1 MASKLK
7 RHRLMLRDKLLKH
20 LPESLKGPLYR
31 KMIKVDL
38 DPLPGL
44 ELRVAR
50 TEHELSSAFRL
61 LHDNYVRSGY
71 MAPHPSGMRI
81 TKYHALPSTTTLIAC
96 IGEEVV
102 GTVSIVRNGAFG
114 IPLDSVFDTGGFK
127 KKGVR
132 IAEISSL
139 AVHSQYSGKRGQILF
154 PLLHFLNNYCIDY
167 FAIDYMVIAVNPA
180 WWDFYRHILLFEK
193 LEDRVISE
201 YSFANGAPAVGGMLD
216 LNTSRQCYSPLYR
229 HRADN
234 QNLYK
239 FFFEDKLS
247 CIQYPSRSFGKVSD
261 PVMTPELLRHFF
273 VEQSDVLAKLS
284 EKEKVELWNLY
295 SHRDFRKHLPRPL
308 SPVARLDGRGKNL
321 RHDID
326 GEVRV
331 HTNRASLTGRIRNAS
346 HCGMLLIAN
355 RGLRQGERIVLEVPI
370 SEHEIIRITAN
381 VVWSDV
387 QGASGLRI
395 AENHNRWSDLI
406 RSLENELLH
415 ERKPAS

>member
-7 RHRLMLRDKLLKH
+7 RHRLMLRDKVLKH

-31 KMIKVDL
+31 KMIKIDL

-61 LHDNYVRSGY
+61 LHDNYVRSGF
-71 MAPHPSGMRI
+71 MNPHPSGMRI
-81 TKYHALPSTTTLIAC
+81 TKYHALSSTTTLIAC
-96 IGEEVV
+96 IGEKVV

-114 IPLDSVFDTGGFK
+114 VPLDSVFDVNPFL

-132 IAEISSL
+132 IAEVSSL
-139 AVHSQYSGKRGQILF
+139 AVHPEHSGKRGQILF
-154 PLLHFLNNYCIDY
+154 PLLNFLYHYCEYYFGVDY
-167 FAIDYMVIAVNPA
+167 LVIAVNPT
-180 WWDFYRHILLFEK
+180 WWDFYRHVLLFEK
-193 LEDRVISE
+193 LEDRIVAE
-201 YSFANGAPAVGGMLD
+201 YSFVNGAPAVGGI
-216 LNTSRQCYSPLYR
+216 LNLKTARERYSAMYN
-229 HRADN
+229 HRAAN
-234 QNLYK
+234 QNL
-239 FFFEDKLS
+239 FEYLGNKTIS
-247 CIQYPSRSFGKVSD
+247 GVEYPTRGYGKVSD
-261 PVMTPELLRHFF
+261 PVMTPDLLRHFF
-273 VEQSDVLAKLS
+273 VEQSDALSKLS
-284 EKEKVELWNLY
+284 ENEKVELWNLY

-308 SPVARLDGRGKNL
+308 TPVAQLDGRGKNL

-331 HTNRASLTGRIRNAS
+331 HTNHISLTGRIKNAS

-355 RGLRQGERIVLEVPI
+355 RGLRQGESIELEIPI
-370 SEHEIIRITAN
+370 SENEIIRVTAN

-395 AENHNRWSDLI
+395 AENHNRWGDLI

-415 ERKPAS
+415 ERKPAA